1 MAGGAREAQVS
12 VERDGHVGIV
22 TFDRPPHNYFDDTSV
37 GDLLA
42 AFQALDNDPDCRAIL
57 LRAAGSVFCAGA
69 QFGSDGNDVDADAAM
84 SIYRS
89 AIALFEV
96 RKPIV
101 AAIQGAA
108 IGGGLGLALV
118 ADFRVAST
126 RASFS
131 ANFARL
137 GIHSGFGISATLPRV
152 VGLQA
157 AALMLQTGRRIDAS
171 EALRIGLAESVV
183 EPQALDGAALALAAE
198 IASGAPL
205 AVQSMRQTLFGDR
218 ADMVRRAIEREI
230 AEQRIHFHTD
240 DFREGIRAAYKR
252 ETPAF
257 KGR

>member
-1 MAGGAREAQVS
+1 MAGETRGAQVS
-12 VERDGHVGIV
+12 TARDGHVGVV
-22 TFDRPPHNYFDDTSV
+22 TFDRPPHNYFDDASV

-42 AFQALDNDPDCRAIL
+42 AFQALDGDPDCRAIL
-57 LRAAGSVFCAGA
+57 LRAAGGVFCAGA
-69 QFGSDGNDVDADAAM
+69 QFGSDGNDADAAM
-84 SIYRS
+84 RIYRS

-118 ADFRVAST
+118 ADFRIAST

-157 AALMLQTGRRIDAS
+157 AALMLQTGRRIDAAG
-171 EALRIGLAESVV
+171 ALNIGLAESVV
-183 EPQALDGAALALAAE
+183 EPQALDGDALALAAE

-218 ADMVRRAIEREI
+218 ADVVRRAIEREI

-252 ETPAF
+252 ETPVF
-257 KGR
+257 RGR